1 MRTTCITIISVFV
14 LLLLATPVARTQEQL
29 LFRVNIPFNFIAGEA
44 HLSAGEYLAFHT
56 TPSIIQLVRE
66 DGKASAWI
74 PVKPSPKS
82 DGSEV
87 NQLVFNRYGES
98 YFLAKVSTG
107 HDQQVHE
114 CFRCN
119 AEKTMIAQGRQPE
132 LVALNIQPAR

>member
-1 MRTTCITIISVFV
+1 MKTTWCLIVALMAF
-14 LLLLATPVARTQEQL
+14 LLTVPNFQAQEQV
-29 LFRVNIPFNFIAGEA
+29 LFRVDIPFNFVVGGV
-44 HLSAGEYLAFHT
+44 HLSAGKYLAFHT

-74 PVKPSPKS
+74 PVKPSPNTS
-82 DGSEV
+82 GSEV
-87 NQLVFNRYGES
+87 TQLVFNRYGES

-119 AEKTMIAQGRQPE
+119 AEKIMIAQGKRPQ
-132 LVALNIQPAR
+132 LVALNTQSPK